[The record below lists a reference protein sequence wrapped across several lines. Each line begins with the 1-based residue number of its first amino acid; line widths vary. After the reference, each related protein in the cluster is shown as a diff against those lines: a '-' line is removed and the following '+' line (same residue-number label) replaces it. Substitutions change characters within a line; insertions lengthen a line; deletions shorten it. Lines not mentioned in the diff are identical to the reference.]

1 VIPFVKSHGLG
12 NDYLVLDGRVALGFP
27 LEPGAIRRLC
37 HRNLGLG
44 SDGILVRVDPP
55 AGDFGVRIFNPDGS
69 EAEKSGNGLRIFA
82 KYLMEH
88 GGAEQ
93 TAFTV
98 WTRGGVVGCACRLE
112 AGRVVAVAVE
122 MGRAS
127 FRARDVPMEGV
138 DGEAVSVPLRL
149 EDDVLTVTALSV
161 GNPHCVVFRD
171 RLDPHELERIG
182 PGLERHA
189 AFPERTNVQV
199 ARPERRDRVAVLVWE
214 RGAGPTLA
222 SGSSACAVAAAAVR
236 VGHCDP
242 GSVTIRMPGGELVV
256 EVRPDWTLRLTGPV
270 EEVATGTLSPEL
282 TRALRASA

>member
-1 VIPFVKSHGLG
+1 MTPFVKSHGLG
-12 NDYLVLDGRVALGFP
+12 NDYLVLDGRGTLDFP
-27 LEPGAIRRLC
+27 LAPAAIRRLC

-44 SDGILVRVDPP
+44 SDGILLRVDAPT
-55 AGDFGVRIFNPDGS
+55 GDFGVRIFNPDGS

-82 KYLMEH
+82 KYLVEH
-88 GGAEQ
+88 GGAEP
-93 TAFTV
+93 AFTV
-98 WTRGGVVGCACRLE
+98 WTKGGVVGCECRIE
-112 AGRVVAVAVE
+112 AGRVAAVAVE

-127 FRARDVPMEGV
+127 FRATDVPMSGV

-149 EDDVLTVTALSV
+149 DDEMLTVTALSV
-161 GNPHCVVFRD
+161 GNPHCVVFRE
-171 RLDPHELERIG
+171 RLDEDDLRRIG
-182 PGLERHA
+182 AGVERHLV
-189 AFPERTNVQV
+189 FPERTNVQL
-199 ARPERRDRVAVLVWE
+199 AHPERRDRVAVLVWE

-242 GSVTIRMPGGELVV
+242 GPVTIAMPGGELVV

-282 TRALRASA
+282 ISALRA